1 MNRDDLQPGLVFRWN
16 RDGRLGRILVADGQQ
31 VMYDAFWDHS
41 GKWGLEDLA
50 KVRRQRVYYYRTD
63 PEVLFRAAEVVST
76 NPMGEVE
83 ATLHRPDL
91 PTVPLLLPAS
101 DWPSAPWSRREA
113 ADVLAASQHADM
125 SLTAARLALIPSGPR
140 GGDRPSQVVEAD
152 VPDGFAFAELLSAA
166 STAQA
171 PYPQPP
177 GSGIAIRRAGLLRG
191 APAFFIGP
199 AAEVD

>member
-1 MNRDDLQPGLVFRWN
+1 MHRDDLQPGLIFQWN
-16 RDGRLGRILVADGQQ
+16 RDGRLGRILVADGER

-50 KVRRQRVYYYRTD
+50 KVRRQRVYYYGTD
-63 PEVLFRAAEVVST
+63 PEVLLRAAEVVSAK
-76 NPMGEVE
+76 PMGEVE
-83 ATLHRPDL
+83 AALHRPDL

-101 DWPSAPWSRREA
+101 DWPSVPWSTGEA
-113 ADVLAASQHADM
+113 ADVLAASRHAVM

-140 GGDRPSQVVEAD
+140 GGDRPAHVVEAD
-152 VPDGFAFAELLSAA
+152 GPDGFAFAQLLSAA

-171 PYPQPP
+171 PYAQPS

-199 AAEVD
+199 AVEVD